1 MENYRKI
8 LSGRIVIELGD
19 HIKEIEHIKG
29 FIKLNKE
36 PKMEN
41 IGSKNIILRE
51 SIIQITDWL
60 IGMVIFTG
68 EETAIA
74 KNDKKTFPYISYEQC
89 FLNRVIFVFV
99 VFIIILSVVI
109 LFFIKLFYLY
119 F

>member
-8 LSGRIVIELGD
+8 LSGRIVIELSE
-19 HIKEIEHIKG
+19 HIKESEHIRG

-51 SIIQITDWL
+51 SVIQITDWL

-74 KNDKKTFPYISYEQC
+74 KNDKKTFPYMSYSYEQS

-99 VFIIILSVVI
+99 IFIIILSVV
-109 LFFIKLFYLY
+109 FFFS
-119 F
+119 